1 MNDLHPDVPSL
12 LAAHRVSGAEAPI
25 VGVGLSGARLSRVES
40 DGRSYILKRLR
51 LQDDW
56 LMRVTG
62 DAAYREAQ
70 FAVSPLAKRLPA
82 GVRTPSLG
90 ASFDDDGRAI
100 LMHDI
105 TDILLPDAQVVPA
118 DAMDAML
125 GRFADLHAA
134 FWDDPMADANVAWCA
149 ARHRISLLGPG
160 TGEMLIRE
168 GRDFGITRG
177 WRAFEQLVP
186 PVVADLERRLARD
199 MTPLLATLQSLPQT
213 LLHGDL
219 KIANFGWD
227 GDVLSLLDWAMVM
240 RGPVAIDLAMF
251 LTMNSSV
258 LPWPLDETLDRYASH
273 LEHALGAERFAA
285 ARWWQQRAAI
295 MLSGIVYYG
304 WGKALDAESGRPDEL
319 RWWCDG
325 AMAAVEALD
334 L

>member
-1 MNDLHPDVPSL
+1 MNDLYPDVQSL
-12 LAAHRVSGAEAPI
+12 LAAHGVSGAEAPI
-25 VGVGLSGARLSRVES
+25 ASGGLSGAHLSRIES
-40 DGRSYILKRLR
+40 GGQCYILKHLR
-51 LQDDW
+51 LEEDW

-70 FAVSPLAKRLPA
+70 FAVSPLATRLPL

-90 ASFDDDGRAI
+90 ASFDEEGRAI

-105 TDILLPDAQVVPA
+105 TAILLPDAHVVPTE
-118 DAMDAML
+118 AMDGIL

-134 FWDDPMADANVAWCA
+134 FWDDPMADANIVWCA

-168 GRDFGITRG
+168 GKDFGITRG
-177 WRAFEQLVP
+177 WRAFETLVP
-186 PVVADLERRLARD
+186 PAVADLERRLARD

-227 GDVLSLLDWAMVM
+227 GDTLSLLDWAMVM
-240 RGPVAIDLAMF
+240 RGPVAIDLAMY

-258 LPWPLDETLDRYASH
+258 LSWTLDETLERYAAH
-273 LEHALGAERFAA
+273 LERALGAERFAP

-295 MLSGIVYYG
+295 MLCGLVYYG
-304 WGKALDAESGRPDEL
+304 WGKALDAEAGRPDEL

-325 AMAAVEALD
+325 ALAAVDALD